1 MRFNLPTPSAP
12 LLDDESLRVGN
23 IYACK
28 GGGKTA
34 YWIVVGIGDRSV
46 NLLGINKDGLVSST
60 ANYGQHVFE
69 SANFNRSVIGFCAGI
84 DTLEFDITWREK
96 P

>member
-1 MRFNLPTPSAP
+1 MKFNLPSQDAP
-12 LLDDESLRVGN
+12 LLEDQKLKLGN
-23 IYACK
+23 VYSCK

-34 YWIVVGIGDRSV
+34 YWIVVGIGGGAV
-46 NLLGINKDGLVSST
+46 NLLGVDMQGQVSST

-69 SANFNRSVIGFCAGI
+69 SNREVIGRCEGI
-84 DTLEFDITWREK
+84 EDLEFDITWLEK

>member
-1 MRFNLPTPSAP
+1 MKFNLPEKDAP
-12 LLDDESLRVGN
+12 LLEDQKLRLGN
-23 IYACK
+23 VYSCK

-46 NLLGINKDGLVSST
+46 NLLGINLKGQVSST

-69 SANFNRSVIGFCAGI
+69 SARFNREVIGRCEGI
-84 DTLEFDITWREK
+84 DDLEFDITWMESK
-96 P
+96 